1 MQKNQESSFFEVKLS
16 DYSCPLDVLLEL
28 IKKKKVEISEIK
40 LSDLI
45 SQYVDFLNITINDL
59 PIEEF
64 AEYLYINSYL
74 IMLKSKALLMG
85 DGLETKLGSLEDGQ
99 DLIARLVE
107 HAKYNNSVGFFQD
120 LFEKRQTMMDKNPED
135 YNDYTLEEIPVGKM
149 PKQIS
154 ISKLQVYFQNIIDE
168 IIENSYEDDDRL
180 FRTEVEFNQFSI
192 KEIQKQIINYLNQ
205 RNDKKDTLLNCFKK
219 NLENNF
225 SRGFYSAFFLAVLTL
240 IRYSMVTVYEFDDEG
255 FMLSLTDN
263 LDMRL
268 IDVINEE

>member
-1 MQKNQESSFFEVKLS
+1 MEKNQESSFFEVKLS

-45 SQYVDFLNITINDL
+45 NQYSDFLNNTINDL

-74 IMLKSKALLMG
+74 IMLKSKALLL
-85 DGLETKLGSLEDGQ
+85 DEGLETKLGSLEDGQ

-107 HAKYNNSVGFFQD
+107 HAKYKNSVGYFQD
-120 LFEKRQTMMDKNPED
+120 MFEKRQTMIDKLAED
-135 YNDYTLEEIPVGKM
+135 YNDYSLAEIPVAKM
-149 PKQIS
+149 PKQIN
-154 ISKLQVYFQNIIDE
+154 IEKLQIYFQNIIDE

-180 FRTEVEFNQFSI
+180 FRADVEFNQFSI
-192 KEIQKQIINYLNQ
+192 KDIQKQIISYLSV

-240 IRYSMVTVYEFDDEG
+240 IRYSMITVYEYDDEG
-255 FMLSLTDN
+255 FMLTLSDN
-263 LDMRL
+263 LDMKL